1 MPNHPRETGTSLV
14 ELMLGAAIV
23 ITLLLAIST
32 SVVSQT
38 RLRRLSEE
46 RNLAM
51 VACRNTIETLRDVD
65 FATLPGLTGNGFD
78 ILGNNGNGGG
88 LTPVPGDAD
97 GLPGRI
103 TVTVDQ
109 TSGGETLYLITLTV
123 DWTGVN
129 GVQHFELRSLM
140 AERKA

>member
-1 MPNHPRETGTSLV
+1 MPSRNQESGTSLV

-51 VACRNTIETLRDVD
+51 VACRNTLESMRDVT
-65 FATLPGLTGNGFD
+65 FATLPSLNGNGFD
-78 ILGNNGNGGG
+78 IPGNNGGAGG
-88 LTPVPGDAD
+88 LSPVAGDAD

-109 TSGGETLYLITLTV
+109 SSGSEKLYLITLRV
-123 DWTGVN
+123 DWTGIN
-129 GVQHFELRSLM
+129 GTQHFEMKSLM